1 VEEAR
6 WLEGLIPEGL
16 LPRITLRTGP
26 LCLSCRGRG
35 FCGRGGCP
43 ALVRAQSLARVN
55 RLLTSSVVQGSSPP
69 AFFVGR
75 IGYPKVWVGPMVP
88 PLRGQTEVLDTP
100 ELWMGKPL
108 GEILDYRFSL
118 VRGKVRKEVYSQDRF
133 ISSLQELALSSRPV
147 DSEMVLSR
155 VPRST
160 LIFSEEVQ
168 PFGPSA
174 PLRSF
179 TAQPSGTDRR
189 LEKAFYDRDL
199 KAVQAVHQLYGEG
212 VPVSRIQ
219 RAFSLGMLGI
229 GRQRRLVPTR
239 WSITAVDSILSER
252 LVEKVRGF
260 ETIDEYRVYHFRHLH
275 NTFAVLMIPDC
286 WSFEWAEAWYPG
298 TAWNPGRER
307 EVISDCEGYWGRK
320 TYPEIGGCYYACR
333 LAVAEKLAG
342 EGRQATVV
350 ALREIHP
357 GFLLPLGVWFVR
369 EGIREALRREAQKFG
384 TLQEALAHLSSLL
397 EVPLPHWL
405 SSCGLLRRVRGQK
418 KLGEFL

>member
-1 VEEAR
+1 M
-6 WLEGLIPEGL
+6 
-16 LPRITLRTGP
+16 
-26 LCLSCRGRG
+26 
-35 FCGRGGCP
+35 
-43 ALVRAQSLARVN
+43 LVKAQSLARVSG
-55 RLLTSSVVQGSSPP
+55 LLNSNVVQGSSPP

-88 PLRGQTEVLDTP
+88 PLRGQTEVFDTP
-100 ELWMGKPL
+100 ELWMGRQL
-108 GEILDYRFSL
+108 EEILDYRFSL
-118 VRGKVRKEVYSQDRF
+118 VRGRAREEVSSQDRL
-133 ISSLQELALSSRPV
+133 ISSLQDLALSSRPV

-155 VPRST
+155 VPRGT

-179 TAQPSGTDRR
+179 TSQPSAADRR
-189 LEKAFYDRDL
+189 LEKVFYDRDL
-199 KAVQAVHQLYGEG
+199 KAIHAVYQLYGEG

-219 RAFSLGMLGI
+219 KVFSLGMLGL

-260 ETIDEYRVYHFRHLH
+260 ETIDEYRVYHFRHLY

-307 EVISDCEGYWGRK
+307 EIISDCESYWGRK

-333 LAVAEKLAG
+333 LAVAERLVG
-342 EGRQATVV
+342 ERKQATAI

-369 EGIREALRREAQKFG
+369 EGVREALRREPRKFE
-384 TLQEALAHLSSLL
+384 TLERALTYLSSLL
-397 EVPLPHWL
+397 EVPLQEWL
-405 SSCGLLRRVRGQK
+405 GSCGLLKRVREQR